1 MRLQI
6 FLPHTELLDVETDK
20 IKAES
25 SMGHFTL
32 KSRHI
37 DMTSTLVPGIL
48 SYTTRDG
55 NTEYLAVDHGLLVK
69 QRDLVRVVSMRAVTG
84 ELGQLEAE
92 VRKMTE
98 IEDERE
104 RSARSAVA
112 RLEADFVRR
121 FMEVGRS

>member
-1 MRLQI
+1 MRLRI
-6 FLPHTELLDVETDK
+6 FLPHKELLDVETVK

-25 SMGHFTL
+25 SVGHFTL

-48 SYTTRDG
+48 SYTTSTG
-55 NTEYLAVDHGLLVK
+55 KNEYLAVDHGLLVK
-69 QRDLVRVVSMRAVTG
+69 QGDLVKVVSRRAFIG

-92 VRKMTE
+92 VQRMTD
-98 IEDERE
+98 IADERE

-121 FMEVGRS
+121 FLEVGTS

>member
-1 MRLQI
+1 MRLRI
-6 FLPHTELLDVETDK
+6 FLPHKELLDVETTK

-32 KSRHI
+32 KTRHI

-48 SYTTRDG
+48 SYTNSTG
-55 NTEYLAVDHGLLVK
+55 ENEYLAVDHGLLVK
-69 QRDLVRVVSMRAVTG
+69 QGNMVKVVSRRAFTG
-84 ELGQLEAE
+84 ELGKLEAE
-92 VRKMTE
+92 VQRMTD
-98 IEDERE
+98 ITDERE

-121 FMEVGRS
+121 FLEVGTS

>member
-1 MRLQI
+1 MRLRI
-6 FLPHTELLDVETDK
+6 FLPHKELLDSETEK

-25 SMGHFTL
+25 SMGYFTL
-32 KSRHI
+32 KPRHI
-37 DMTSTLVPGIL
+37 DMTSTLVPSIL
-48 SYTTRDG
+48 SYTNNAG
-55 NTEYLAVDHGLLVK
+55 KNEYVAVDHGLLVK
-69 QRDLVRVVSMRAVTG
+69 QGDMVKVVSRRAFLG

-92 VRKMTE
+92 VRRMTE

-121 FMEVGRS
+121 FMEVGKS